1 MFIFDWNFQLKAT
14 SLTIFE
20 GLITQCN
27 VLQTQNILCKSN
39 VFSFGSDSDRTLQDV
54 INEKEDLQL
63 KVWVVLC
70 PCAKRGPFLYESTYH
85 PSGNISRVIFWI
97 KIHSVY

>member
-70 PCAKRGPFLYESTYH
+70 PYAKKRSFFCMNQLITPLV
-85 PSGNISRVIFWI
+85 ISRE
-97 KIHSVY
+97 